1 MRTEKP
7 RDCSRAPS
15 DAAAI
20 PLPRE
25 ETTPPVMKTYRVMD
39 DRYTEPTR
47 VGGRAHI
54 GTSRMR
60 QRRGGK
66 RCFPLRP
73 SGGGREGC
81 HAPPPYPPPLRG
93 RGDTRA
99 QLLGTVGP
107 LGSAG

>member
-7 RDCSRAPS
+7 RDCSSAPS

-60 QRRGGK
+60 QRRGVG
-66 RCFPLRP
+66 FDAAPLLPARTLSSAPARRGSEGVPLP
-73 SGGGREGC
+73 S
-81 HAPPPYPPPLRG
+81 PYPRF
-93 RGDTRA
+93 
-99 QLLGTVGP
+99 
-107 LGSAG
+107 